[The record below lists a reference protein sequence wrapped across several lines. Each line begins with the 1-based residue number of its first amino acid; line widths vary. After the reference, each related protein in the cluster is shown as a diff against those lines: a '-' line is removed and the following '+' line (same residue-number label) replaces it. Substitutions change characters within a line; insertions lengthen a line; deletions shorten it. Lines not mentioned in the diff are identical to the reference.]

1 MESTTSEALAICTL
15 KQENLREFSNTIL
28 TDYFQSCYQ
37 KKNVCSKF
45 QILPCFGVL
54 NWMRFNYVSNLNR
67 KQKLE

>member
-37 KKNVCSKF
+37 KKMYVQNFKYCLALVCL
-45 QILPCFGVL
+45 IECVL
-54 NWMRFNYVSNLNR
+54 IM
-67 KQKLE
+67 LEISTES